1 MELKD
6 LMEAFATAFKIVDLK
21 PDDTGIYNVKIDEM
35 KVSFATDPDV
45 PRLVTWGEVGELP
58 PEGREKLFRVLLESM
73 YMGKAT
79 GGATFSIEEGTDK
92 LIFHRID
99 LLDTL
104 DVESFATMLDRFV
117 NILEKWRGILVNFS
131 LVAADQAKAEEQG
144 AQEMREVSF
153 GTFMKV

>member
-21 PDDTGIYNVKIDEM
+21 PDDTGIYNVKIDDM